1 MNEDYAAIITGL
13 PLFKGY
19 TSDGAKR
26 ILSRGEI
33 KAVSSGEVLF
43 KEGDPPAFVLLVLKG
58 KLQVYVERHGKDT
71 VLTDA
76 GPSTI
81 LGELA
86 VLCGIQRSASVR
98 VVEDST
104 VLQWEAE
111 EFRKLL
117 LKDVFL
123 SERIFRESLRTLIDK
138 ERSLIDSLIESEDA
152 LKQSKQAAEKPIGSS
167 QSQLPKAAS
176 S

>member
-1 MNEDYAAIITGL
+1 MIEEYAAIITGL

-19 TSDGAKR
+19 TADGAKR
-26 ILSRGEI
+26 MLSSGEI

-58 KLQVYVERHGKDT
+58 KLEVYVERHGKVM

-76 GPSTI
+76 GPSKI
-81 LGELA
+81 LGELS

-104 VLQWEAE
+104 ILQWEAS
-111 EFRKLL
+111 EFRGLL

-138 ERSLIDSLIESEDA
+138 ERALIDSLIESEDA
-152 LKQSKQAAEKPIGSS
+152 
-167 QSQLPKAAS
+167 PKTSEQTA
-176 S
+176 